1 MSFED
6 FKYDVLDFAYNKAPK
21 SWRPGQAVFN
31 YIEEQY
37 GVARTV
43 QFVHHIDCFYDN
55 EAIDSFIECAYKVIE
70 KMWFFIKKKIGS

>member
-1 MSFED
+1 MSFEE

-21 SWRPGQAVFN
+21 SWRPGQSVFN

-43 QFVHHIDCFYDN
+43 QFVHHIDCFYNDSL
-55 EAIDSFIECAYKVIE
+55 IDSFIECAYKVIE
-70 KMWFFIKKKIGS
+70 KKL